1 MQIKILPFGPY
12 AQDVDDGIGFLIAL
26 ARLVP
31 LWDPLT
37 TIVVSTRIVV
47 MITSRGF
54 YSKLFVLPYPR
65 PVGAIFSDFLYKFEM
80 TVSCHSEE

>member
-1 MQIKILPFGPY
+1 LHFGPY
-12 AQDVDDGIGFLIAL
+12 AQDVNEGIGFLTIL

-31 LWDPLT
+31 FWNPIASL
-37 TIVVSTRIVV
+37 VVPTRTVMM

-65 PVGAIFSDFLYKFEM
+65 PVGAILLLTEIKF
-80 TVSCHSEE
+80 HFDNPYQLR